1 MDIAGL
7 EKKMARLMAK
17 MDCFLQRSVE
27 ERRRILSPNLASN
40 GIEGNMLMIDNLLSM
55 QLLKNNQQ
63 TEPEFYTDEIIKGI
77 ILVTHTSLMGNGEVR
92 DEIET
97 KIGEKR
103 ALEGQDLPKLCNL
116 QNVQCETLRLYPPF
130 PILVPR
136 EDSEDFVVG
145 GFDVPRHT
153 MRVVNAWAIHR
164 DPEVW
169 EDPTKRGCPGAGL
182 ANRLVELALGSLVQ
196 SFEWER
202 IGEDMVDMSEGLGL
216 MMPRVKPLEAM
227 CKPRPFTLASM

>member
-1 MDIAGL
+1 
-7 EKKMARLMAK
+7 
-17 MDCFLQRSVE
+17 
-27 ERRRILSPNLASN
+27 
-40 GIEGNMLMIDNLLSM
+40 
-55 QLLKNNQQ
+55 
-63 TEPEFYTDEIIKGI
+63 
-77 ILVTHTSLMGNGEVR
+77 MGNGEVR

-97 KIGEKR
+97 K
-103 ALEGQDLPKLCNL
+103 
-116 QNVQCETLRLYPPF
+116 YPPF

-145 GFDVPRHT
+145 EFDVPRHT
-153 MRVVNAWAIHR
+153 MLVVNAWAIHR

-169 EDPTKRGCPGAGL
+169 EDPTKFKPERIERWIGEGGL
-182 ANRLVELALGSLVQ
+182 EGGYRLNPVWGWKARMSWGWLSKQ
-196 SFEWER
+196 WER